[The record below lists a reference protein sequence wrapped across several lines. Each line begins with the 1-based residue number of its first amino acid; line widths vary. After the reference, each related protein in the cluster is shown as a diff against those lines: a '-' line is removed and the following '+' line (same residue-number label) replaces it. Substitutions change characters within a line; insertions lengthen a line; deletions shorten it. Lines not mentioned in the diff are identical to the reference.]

1 MDCQWKHLLDLI
13 RIIGYYWKSVE
24 DADYDLGV
32 SQVMGVPPIIWVMDG
47 HGLVL
52 KAMVTW
58 GTTMA

>member
-13 RIIGYYWKSVE
+13 RIIGIYGNLWKM
-24 DADYDLGV
+24 LIIWGV
-32 SQVMGVPPIIWVMDG
+32 SQVMGVPPIIRVMDG

>member
-32 SQVMGVPPIIWVMDG
+32 SQVMGVPPIIWVLDG

-52 KAMVTW
+52 
-58 GTTMA
+58 